1 MTSIYRAFKSIIS
14 SNTTKINPENMSKLK
29 HSIDILINQNPVTI
43 FSKSYCPYC
52 SRAIHFLSSKLSK
65 NQIKII
71 ELDQLSDD
79 SNLNQFSSHE
89 FQTSLAEK
97 LGKSKITVPQI
108 WINQRHIGGCD
119 DLLGYEKR
127 GELDSI
133 LSQLQKPMIN
143 Q

>member
-1 MTSIYRAFKSIIS
+1 
-14 SNTTKINPENMSKLK
+14 MSKIK
-29 HSIDILINQNPVTI
+29 QSIDILINQNPVTI

-52 SRAIHFLSSKLSK
+52 TRAKNFLSSKLSK

-71 ELDQLSDD
+71 EIDD
-79 SNLNQFSSHE
+79 LTTYPNFNQFSTSE
-89 FQTSLAEK
+89 LQSSLAEK

-108 WINQRHIGGCD
+108 WINERHIGGCD

-133 LSQLQKPMIN
+133 LSQIKPTIN